1 MTLRTIPTRVLRTTE
16 AATTDAQ
23 RQAQA
28 GIARTNAAI
37 EGVNALAQV
46 PFGDG
51 QFLTIPD
58 GTGGRKQLIDFLA
71 VGVYSIPH
79 TLGRPVQGF
88 IVVDT
93 QGSGNHRTHRS
104 SRTRSED
111 TASIE
116 LHVQAACSLKIWVW

>member
-1 MTLRTIPTRVLRTTE
+1 MSLRTIPARVLRTVE

-37 EGVNALAQV
+37 EGVNALAQA
-46 PFGDG
+46 PYGDG

-58 GTGGRKQLIDFLA
+58 GTGGRTQLVDFLA
-71 VGVYSIPH
+71 PGVFSIAH

-88 IVVDT
+88 VVVDA
-93 QGSGNHRTHRS
+93 QISGNHRAFRNA
-104 SRTRSED
+104 RTRSED
-111 TASIE
+111 AVSIE
-116 LHVQAACSLKIWVW
+116 LNVQAICSLKIWVW

>member
-1 MTLRTIPTRVLRTTE
+1 VTLRTIPTRVLRTAE

-51 QFLTIPD
+51 QFLTVPD
-58 GTGGRKQLIDFLA
+58 GTGGRKELIDFLA
-71 VGVYSIPH
+71 AGTFAIPH

-88 IVVDT
+88 IVVDVQT
-93 QGSGNHRTHRS
+93 NGNHRARRNA
-104 SRTRSED
+104 RTRSED
-111 TASIE
+111 AVSIE
-116 LHVQAACSLKIWVW
+116 LNIQAICSLKIWVW